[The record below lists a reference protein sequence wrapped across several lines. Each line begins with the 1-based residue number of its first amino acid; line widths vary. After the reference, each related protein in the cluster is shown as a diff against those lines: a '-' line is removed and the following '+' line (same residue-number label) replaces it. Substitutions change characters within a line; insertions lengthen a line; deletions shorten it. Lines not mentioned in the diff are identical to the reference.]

1 MSRRSARRVPGGAA
15 SAAIADRVALERRLV
30 EAKQLR
36 YSVDYAQYYHD
47 WYNELL
53 LDLLDP
59 GPALRVLDCGCGT
72 GVFLPALQRRVPG
85 AIGLDLCLENLQV
98 ARGLA
103 AGAALV
109 VADIGALPL
118 APASLDQIVCRG
130 VLHRLP
136 DPAIGLR
143 QLFAILKE
151 GGDLVISEPIG
162 DSRALALLRGAA
174 RAAGAHPFP
183 EGGVQYPT
191 AHGWLAAGEGAG
203 FCAVR
208 WMRLGYLAFP
218 LLGFPEAIPLF
229 RGVPGRMTL
238 AKTLIRVDRALA
250 RVPYLKGWSWQAI
263 FHFRKPIAAAQIP
276 CAR

>member
-1 MSRRSARRVPGGAA
+1 MSPRLDRDIRGGAA

-36 YSVDYAQYYHD
+36 YSVDYAQYYHG

-59 GPALRVLDCGCGT
+59 RPGQRVLDCGCGT
-72 GVFLPALQRRVPG
+72 GVFLPALQRRAPG
-85 AIGLDLCLENLQV
+85 AVGLDLCLENLQV
-98 ARGLA
+98 ARRFA
-103 AGAALV
+103 AGASLV

-118 APASLDQIVCRG
+118 APASLDHVVCRG

-143 QLFAILKE
+143 QLFVALKG
-151 GGDLVISEPIG
+151 GGDLVMSEPIG
-162 DSRALALLRGAA
+162 DSRALTLLRGAA
-174 RAAGAHPFP
+174 RAAGTHPFP
-183 EGGVQYPT
+183 EGRVHYPT
-191 AHGWLAAGEGAG
+191 AREWLAVAQGAG

-218 LLGFPEAIPLF
+218 LLGFPEAISLL
-229 RGVPGRMTL
+229 RGVPGRMAL
-238 AKTLIRVDRALA
+238 AKTLVGLDRVLA
-250 RVPYLKGWSWQAI
+250 RVPYLNGWAWQAV

-276 CAR
+276 SAR